1 MPSISQLW
9 VWKIFGEVI
18 FELHPWI
25 SAPAPCNSEFPSGR
39 NPQNSGRHLKMFRKK
54 LTYGNASS
62 LNFTF
67 RPTFAVH
74 DKSFPFFAPKTRAP
88 FWQQQCP
95 TFCTAVQ
102 ICAFCFPSFFSTG
115 RLSLSCP
122 NANFSMDRISDASLH
137 ALAHQPIRPPYIRV
151 RNIFLELTFF
161 GGFMLARGQK

>member
-1 MPSISQLW
+1 
-9 VWKIFGEVI
+9 
-18 FELHPWI
+18 
-25 SAPAPCNSEFPSGR
+25 
-39 NPQNSGRHLKMFRKK
+39 MFRKK
-54 LTYGNASS
+54 LTYGNVSS

-137 ALAHQPIRPPYIRV
+137 ALAQQPIRPPYIRV

-161 GGFMLARGQK
+161 GGFMLARGQKKGKVQALIFFNTLCTFRLLA